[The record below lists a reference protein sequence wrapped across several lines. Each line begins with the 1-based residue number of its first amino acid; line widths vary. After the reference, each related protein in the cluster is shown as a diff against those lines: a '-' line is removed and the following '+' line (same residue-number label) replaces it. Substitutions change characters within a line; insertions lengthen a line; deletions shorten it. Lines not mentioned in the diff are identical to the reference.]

1 VHLWFERK
9 ISESA
14 DPHIDQAERRV
25 INANVAT
32 AFGAIPAITDVAAF
46 EFAEEVRAFR
56 EVHVLPFPRRERAHR
71 SGGITTAVF
80 AMTVTHFQGFTAHLD
95 LHYSAVTSAGMCGC
109 HDQEINHEESES
121 GKQENRKKS
130 GIRMCWGCL
139 TRSLPLTRL
148 FGLPVD
154 IV

>member
-25 INANVAT
+25 INANVAA

-56 EVHVLPFPRRERAHR
+56 EVHVLLFPRRERAPR
-71 SGGITTAVF
+71 RGGITPSIF
-80 AMTVTHFQGFTAHLD
+80 AMTVTHLQRFAAHRD
-95 LHYSAVTSAGMCGC
+95 LHRSAVTSACMCGC
-109 HDQEINHEESES
+109 HDQEI
-121 GKQENRKKS
+121 
-130 GIRMCWGCL
+130 
-139 TRSLPLTRL
+139 
-148 FGLPVD
+148 
-154 IV
+154 